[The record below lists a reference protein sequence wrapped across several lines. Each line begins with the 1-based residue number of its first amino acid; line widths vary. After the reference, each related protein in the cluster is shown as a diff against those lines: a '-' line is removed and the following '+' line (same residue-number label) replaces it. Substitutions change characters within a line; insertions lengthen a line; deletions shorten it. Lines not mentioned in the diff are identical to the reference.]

1 MIVDRY
7 GDRLGG
13 NDHVIIRGTLLHLP
27 PNGNFPTRNQE
38 LMVHLRL
45 DGNYSVGQ
53 MPPLQQFYFYNAEH
67 DSMALMCD
75 PRILEKIPCKGV

>member
-1 MIVDRY
+1 
-7 GDRLGG
+7 
-13 NDHVIIRGTLLHLP
+13 
-27 PNGNFPTRNQE
+27 
-38 LMVHLRL
+38 MVHLRL

-67 DSMALMCD
+67 DSVALMCD